1 MSRLTNESG
10 RLPDR
15 ERFAPQARGRKKKS
29 LRQRIAK
36 QVAMGILCSCVA
48 TAFYNIAPIKKAVL
62 WICSVVVHVGG
73 DPLSGK
79 DGIASKIEQKLD
91 KAIEKTPHVR
101 VPGGGIPNGNL
112 IHRSPEQLKAEAEL
126 KEAERKR
133 REESE
138 MKTLI
143 ARAEAVGLDYE
154 DDWTLEK
161 FRVEVPR
168 AEHEAEETAKKKP
181 LLARADKIGL
191 QVDPTADSKTLKHQ
205 VEEAE
210 KEAAADAEYQ
220 ARLRQYERAREEWR
234 NRVATGPNARCPN
247 PKCHHTMR
255 FNPSRIGTQFL
266 CSSCNGVFPVRMAM
280 ARWTP
285 PPPPKEPLP
294 PKKNP
299 GLWKRIFG

>member
-1 MSRLTNESG
+1 MTRLTNEPP
-10 RLPDR
+10 RMPDR
-15 ERFAPQARGRKKKS
+15 ERFGPERRRTKKKS

-36 QVAMGILCSCVA
+36 QVAMGILCSCIA

-73 DPLSGK
+73 DPWPGK
-79 DGIASKIEQKLD
+79 TEVVKKFEK
-91 KAIEKTPHVR
+91 KAEDALGKATHAGLPPVG
-101 VPGGGIPNGNL
+101 VPNGSL
-112 IHRSPEQLKAEAEL
+112 IHKSPEQLKAEAEL
-126 KEAERKR
+126 KETERKR

-143 ARAEAVGLDYE
+143 ARAEAIGLEFE

-168 AEHEAEETAKKKP
+168 AEHEAKEAALKKP
-181 LLARADKIGL
+181 LLLEADKIGL
-191 QVDPTADSKTLKHQ
+191 LVDPTADSKTLKHQ
-205 VEEAE
+205 VEEGK
-210 KEAAADAEYQ
+210 KEVAADVEYQ
-220 ARLRQYERAREEWR
+220 AVHRAWERAMEDYRH
-234 NRVATGPNARCPN
+234 RVATGPNAVCPN
-247 PKCHHTMR
+247 PRCHHTMR

-280 ARWTP
+280 ARWKT
-285 PPPPKEPLP
+285 PPPPKEPQR